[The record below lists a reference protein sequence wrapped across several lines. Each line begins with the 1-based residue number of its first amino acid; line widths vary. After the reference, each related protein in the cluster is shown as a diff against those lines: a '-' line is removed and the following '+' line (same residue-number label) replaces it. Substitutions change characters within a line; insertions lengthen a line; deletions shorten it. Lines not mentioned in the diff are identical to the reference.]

1 MPITYESI
9 ATNTLSSAASSV
21 TFSTISGSYT
31 DLVLVSNGKMAAG
44 SAVNNKITFNS
55 DTASNYSRTY
65 VYGDGSTALSGRD
78 SSQNNLGF
86 IYWNST
92 NPSNTIVQ
100 IMNYSNATTYK
111 TALAR
116 TSEDGVAAAY
126 VGLWRST
133 SAITSITITRGS
145 TNDFASGSTFTLYGI
160 KSA

>member
-1 MPITYESI
+1 MPITYEPI

-21 TFSTISGSYT
+21 TFSSISGSYT
-31 DLVLVSNGKMAAG
+31 DLVLVSNGKMTG
-44 SAVNNKITFNS
+44 GGGVNNKITFNS

-86 IYWNST
+86 IYWSST

-111 TALAR
+111 TASAR

-160 KSA
+160 KAA